1 MSIYAIFN
9 NLPALL
15 VVVPLLLAP
24 IAALIPVGR
33 LALGADAAWHGCF
46 GDCRDPAVQC
56 DRQRH
61 PHHLFSGQLAASL
74 GIEFVVDSATSLTVM
89 VMTTLAFLAT
99 LFAGRALA
107 AEIAAKDVGKAY
119 AAWLLACGGLYG
131 LVMTADAFNLFVFLE
146 ISALASVIL
155 IALGA
160 GQDRR
165 ALIAAY
171 NYLVI
176 GAVGATFYVIGV
188 GFIYAVTGSL
198 NMADLAER
206 IPAVDASSIIFIGF
220 GFMVAG
226 MLVKAAVFPVHI
238 WLPAAYSYAPSAV
251 STLLAAIA
259 TKAAIYVLA
268 RIVFTIFGGV
278 PEITALALEW
288 VVVPLSIAGIFV
300 GTVMAIYERDLK
312 KMLAFSSIAQIGYIT
327 LGIGIATGA
336 GIAAGFI
343 HIGNHALIKGGLFM
357 AVGGIFLA
365 TGSRVSVESMTG
377 IGRKMPLTATAF
389 LICGL
394 SLIGLPLTA
403 GFISKLYLV
412 RALLDNDNLV
422 IVGLVLASSALSV
435 MYLWKIV
442 EVMWVRPA
450 AIDTLEISERRRSI
464 SRSGSS
470 RLPISGWGLMPAGW
484 SGLPRPR
491 RPHCWEQEDERNDA
505 PDDAADVWRDSDCDW
520 PSGAAAGGAADA
532 IAGGAQFVAR
542 RRRTAWRNRHFCRGT
557 ACGWRS
563 AGR

>member
-9 NLPALL
+9 NLAALL

-24 IAALIPVGR
+24 IAALIPVG
-33 LALGADAAWHGCF
+33 
-46 GDCRDPAVQC
+46 
-56 DRQRH
+56 
-61 PHHLFSGQLAASL
+61 QLAWVLTLLGTGVSVIVAILLCSVTASGIRITYFL
-74 GIEFVVDSATSLTVM
+74 GNWPPPWGIEFVVDSATSLTVM

-99 LFAGRALA
+99 LFAGRALV
-107 AEIAAKDVGKAY
+107 AEIAAKDVGKAF

-160 GQDRR
+160 GRDRR

-206 IPAVDASSIIFIGF
+206 IPAVESSSIIFIGF

-365 TGSRVSVESMTG
+365 TGSRISVDSMTG

-412 RALLDNDNLV
+412 RALLENDNLV

-435 MYLWKIV
+435 IYLWKIV

-450 AIDTLEISERRRSI
+450 AIDTLEISER
-464 SRSGSS
+464 
-470 RLPISGWGLMPAGW
+470 PALYIPLWIIAVANIWLGF
-484 SGLPRPR
+484 
-491 RPHCWEQEDERNDA
+491 DA
-505 PDDAADVWRDSDCDW
+505 SWLV
-520 PSGAAAGGAADA
+520 GAAEASAAALLGAG
-532 IAGGAQFVAR
+532 V
-542 RRRTAWRNRHFCRGT
+542 
-557 ACGWRS
+557 
-563 AGR
+563 